1 MERKCHVSNESVL
14 VSLSLR
20 SSTAESVLV
29 SLSLRSEEVL
39 DGRVSSRLSLAAVR
53 RRLSQFSSLSRC
65 GPKKFS
71 TAESVLVSLSLRSEE
86 VLDGRVSYRL
96 SRCSVTPPAFSR
108 LPRLPLHSL
117 WSRKGF
123 FLPGHVSY
131 GAGATASYQTLYL
144 SDERYDHS
152 K

>member
-1 MERKCHVSNESVL
+1 MRAADTHTHTHTQDNYNLVAWADWNVKCHVSNESVL
-14 VSLSLR
+14 
-20 SSTAESVLV
+20 
-29 SLSLRSEEVL
+29 
-39 DGRVSSRLSLAAVR
+39 AAVR
-53 RRLSQFSSLSRC
+53 RSSRQFSSLSRC

-86 VLDGRVSYRL
+86 VLDGRVSYR
-96 SRCSVTPPAFSR
+96 
-108 LPRLPLHSL
+108 HSL
-117 WSRKGF
+117 AAASLHRPSRGDCLVSLSTLYGAGKVF
-123 FLPGHVSY
+123 FLPAHVSY